1 MYRAALC
8 LLAPTMGR
16 GMQRSLSCLAAPTVN
31 RKVGVI
37 GAAFEKGQVRRDG
50 RRIGVSDGP
59 KVIRETGVLNHLAG
73 LGLDIRDFGD
83 VEDKNSD
90 TKDAEIQLGPDGER
104 HHTTVLEYNRRLAAS
119 VSEVVKEGRVCVTLG
134 GDHSISIG
142 TLNGHM
148 AAVPDQQV
156 VVLWVDAHADLN
168 TGAISPTGNMHGMPA
183 AHHLRGMA
191 QQINRMADGW
201 PHPCL
206 DAHHIVYVGLRDVD
220 PCERELMDQMGILSF
235 SMREVDRVGFH
246 NVLEAAL
253 SHLKPSPSR
262 PLHLSFDIDA
272 LDPVE
277 APSTGTR
284 VRGGLTLREG
294 LALCEAVQ
302 ETGYLSALD
311 LVEVNPSIGTG
322 EDAAITTN
330 AARLLLL
337 SALAGRRT

>member
-37 GAAFEKGQVRRDG
+37 GAAFEKGQ